1 VKATAADGAAAL
13 DEVRAFIGR
22 FCALPTEHAYTAT
35 VLWAAHAHVLD
46 AFDSTPRLAFL
57 SPEPG
62 SGKTRALEVLTLLV
76 PWPMHAVNATPAAL
90 FRSVADSAA
99 RRTILFDEIDTI
111 FGPKAKEH
119 EELRGLL
126 NAGHRRSGVA
136 YRCVGEG
143 TKQTVAEFPAY
154 AAVALAGLGKLP
166 DTILTR
172 SIVIRMRRRAPE
184 EHIEPYRARVHE
196 PEGWKLR
203 GMLADWTA
211 TAAEKLT
218 GYWPDMPPG
227 VTDRP
232 ADVWE
237 PLLAIADAAAGE
249 WPARARDACTWLVRD
264 NADRGISLGI
274 RLLADLRDSFSGS
287 RAMTTEDI
295 LTRLHAM
302 DAAPWAD
309 LKGQPID
316 ARALAR
322 LLDPY
327 EIAPAKVKVSGRSLQ
342 GYRAEHLADAWTRY
356 LPPIPAKAEPAEPP
370 EPEPPP

>member
-1 VKATAADGAAAL
+1 VRSASRDGAAAL
-13 DEVRAFIGR
+13 DEVRAFVGR

-35 VLWAAHAHVLD
+35 TLWAAHAHVLD

-62 SGKTRALEVLTLLV
+62 SGKTRALEILTLLV

-90 FRSVADSAA
+90 FRSVADPAS

-136 YRCVGEG
+136 YRCVGQG
-143 TKQTVAEFPAY
+143 THQTVAEFPAY
-154 AAVALAGLGKLP
+154 AAVALAGLGQLP

-172 SIVIRMRRRAPE
+172 SVVIRMRRRGPG
-184 EHIEPYRARVHE
+184 EHIEPYRARLHE
-196 PEGWKLR
+196 PEGEKLC
-203 GMLADWTA
+203 GLLADWT
-211 TAAEKLT
+211 TTLAERLT

-237 PLLAIADAAAGE
+237 PLLAIADAAGGP
-249 WPARARDACTWLVRD
+249 WPARARDACAYLVRD
-264 NADRGISLGI
+264 NSDRGISLGI
-274 RLLADLRDSFSGS
+274 RLLADLHIIFGAHRT
-287 RAMTTEDI
+287 MTSEDI
-295 LTRLHAM
+295 LNRLHAL

-309 LKGQPID
+309 LKGQPLD
-316 ARALAR
+316 TRGLAR
-322 LLDPY
+322 LLAPY
-327 EIAPAKVKVSGRSLQ
+327 DITPAKVKVGGRALQ
-342 GYRAEHLADAWTRY
+342 GYRAEHLTDAWTRY
-356 LPPIPAKAEPAEPP
+356 LPPPTTEPEPAEPP